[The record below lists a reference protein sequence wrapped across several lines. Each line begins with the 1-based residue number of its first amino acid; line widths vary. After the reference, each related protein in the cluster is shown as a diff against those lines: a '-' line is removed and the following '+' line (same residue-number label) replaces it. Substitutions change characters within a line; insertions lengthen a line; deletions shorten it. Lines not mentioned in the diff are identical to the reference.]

1 MLMKPQLTQQHYSH
15 YYSTRTPI
23 LLLKP
28 PIYAGNASAVLVP
41 ISRHKRNKSVRARF
55 IPSSIKAVATATDD
69 DQKPTSVKAIV
80 TVKLSVA
87 GLLSNLGIS
96 RGLDDVKDLLGKTL
110 LLELVSTH
118 LDPSK

>member
-1 MLMKPQLTQQHYSH
+1 MLMIPQLTQQHYSH
-15 YYSTRTPI
+15 YSTRTPV

-28 PIYAGNASAVLVP
+28 PIYAGNASAVLLP
-41 ISRHKRNKSVRARF
+41 ISRHKKNKSVRARF

-80 TVKLSVA
+80 TVKLSV
-87 GLLSNLGIS
+87 GGFLSNLGIA
-96 RGLDDVKDLLGKTL
+96 RGLDDIKDLLGKTL
-110 LLELVSTH
+110 LLELVSID